1 MDSQI
6 AIHIHWAKGDK
17 HMKYEKNKNWNI
29 FIEDNKLFITKGADE
44 IYYLDEA
51 NEEQAQTIYEAY
63 NNNSFDDLLKNHAYG
78 EIISKL
84 EKAGVI
90 YKKKFVSNNKKIK
103 LHIKYYGEPSDK
115 LKNEITSAI
124 SKRNNIKLVDEINN
138 SDLTLLIR
146 INVPLK
152 TILEDYSKITIPH
165 ILIDLGYAN
174 NISIGPIVYEETV
187 CLGCYIG
194 RLTKNWGDSL
204 PPIEPAV
211 TNKCELIASFIIERI
226 EEFIIYGNC
235 PDLINGVWNYNV
247 NTYCSDYNKIY
258 KLPWCPY
265 CNDKNDNPK
274 IDLPWAKE
282 FDDD

>member
-1 MDSQI
+1 
-6 AIHIHWAKGDK
+6 
-17 HMKYEKNKNWNI
+17 MKYEKNKNWNV

-44 IYYLDEA
+44 IYYVDEA
-51 NEEQAQTIYEAY
+51 NGEQAQTIYETY
-63 NNNSFDDLLKNHAYG
+63 NNNSFDDLLKSHTYD

-90 YKKKFVSNNKKIK
+90 YKKKFVSNNKEIK
-103 LHIKYYGEPSDK
+103 LYIRYYGEPSDK
-115 LKNEITSAI
+115 LKNEITNII

-152 TILEDYSKITIPH
+152 ILLEDYSKTTTPH

-174 NISIGPIVYEETV
+174 NISIGPIVYKETA

-194 RLTKNWGDSL
+194 RIAKNWGDSL

-235 PDLINGVWNYNV
+235 PDLINSVWNFNV
-247 NTYCSDYNKIY
+247 NTYCSNYNKIY

-274 IDLPWAKE
+274 IDCFNA
-282 FDDD
+282 